1 MPTLECPICRRNVT
15 YQTPE
20 EISFRPFC
28 SRRCQLIDL
37 GKWLN
42 EEYRVSEELTPE
54 LEDEIQP
61 NRPVPDPDAEGL

>member
-15 YQTPE
+15 YQAAAEVP
-20 EISFRPFC
+20 FRPFC

-42 EEYRVSEELTPE
+42 EDYRVSEELPPE
-54 LEDEIQP
+54 LENEAPRD
-61 NRPVPDPDAEGL
+61 RPAPESDV

>member
-15 YQTPE
+15 YQAPE
-20 EISFRPFC
+20 EIPFRPFC

-42 EEYRVSEELTPE
+42 EEYRVSEELPPE
-54 LEDEIQP
+54 MENEPLAKGP
-61 NRPVPDPDAEGL
+61 APDPDV